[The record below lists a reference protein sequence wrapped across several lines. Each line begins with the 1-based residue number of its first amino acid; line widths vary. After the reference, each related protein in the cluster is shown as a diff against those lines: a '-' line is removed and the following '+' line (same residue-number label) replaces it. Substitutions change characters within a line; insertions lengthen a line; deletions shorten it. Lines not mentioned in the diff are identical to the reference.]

1 MDRGEQV
8 SETRVAA
15 RAAPHAPVRT
25 VTNLLAVP
33 LSIACEDETAL
44 ARIEDL
50 CRRWQSPGSDDGAL
64 GLQLEVEVGEPAR
77 AEGPISL
84 SVRHARLQL
93 SGSEAQGW
101 SDARSG
107 LAKCVVARNWV
118 DSHRFLDE
126 VIEPL
131 LLFLLSHEDRTPIHA
146 SACMI
151 GGMAM
156 ILAGPSGSGKSCLAH
171 AARQAGLPVLSDD
184 TVHVQLR
191 PQLRL
196 WGLPRPIHL
205 YPGDAPDEDGPLRW
219 RNGKLKRSIASA
231 DCRPLMARRAVLC
244 LLERGD
250 AVALE
255 IHEPHAAS
263 PPLPD
268 LEPGFD
274 LLATQSREA
283 YAALSARGY
292 ARLTLG
298 TDPAQAIAVLR
309 SHAGA
314 LAQIAAP

>member
-1 MDRGEQV
+1 MA
-8 SETRVAA
+8 RVAP
-15 RAAPHAPVRT
+15 RAPVRT

-33 LSIACEDETAL
+33 LSIACEDEAVL
-44 ARIEDL
+44 ARIDAL
-50 CRRWQSPGSDDGAL
+50 CRRWQSPGSDDGRR
-64 GLQLEVEVGEPAR
+64 GLQLEVEVDEPAR
-77 AEGPISL
+77 SGGAISL
-84 SVRHARLQL
+84 NVRHARLQL

-101 SDARSG
+101 ADARLG

-126 VIEPL
+126 IIEPL

-151 GGMAM
+151 DGMAM

-171 AARQAGLPVLSDD
+171 AARQADLPVLSDD

-191 PQLRL
+191 PHLRL

-205 YPGDAPDEDGPLRW
+205 YPGDAPDDDSPLRW

-231 DCRPLMARRAVLC
+231 DCRPLMAVRAVLC

-250 AVALE
+250 TVVLE
-255 IHEPHAAS
+255 IREPHEAS
-263 PPLPD
+263 PLLPD

-274 LLATQSREA
+274 LLAAQSREA